1 MSIIVIML
9 LTVGVGCH
17 GYLFP
22 MMTGTDLQIRYMR
35 CIDLVVGGLLRNV
48 WSMANWYNGF

>member
-22 MMTGTDLQIRYMR
+22 RMPGTD
-35 CIDLVVGGLLRNV
+35 
-48 WSMANWYNGF
+48 W

>member
-1 MSIIVIML
+1 MSIIVILL

-22 MMTGTDLQIRYMR
+22 MVSEYYDA
-35 CIDLVVGGLLRNV
+35 RN
-48 WSMANWYNGF
+48 NEYKI